1 MVAKGTCEVEEEEE
15 KEEEEKGNEEEEEEV
30 MVMIRNQR
38 HVSIQSDNGVVA
50 ANMLGCIQ
58 ISILLTDQTI
68 FIPLILEKQVCI
80 SQG

>member
-1 MVAKGTCEVEEEEE
+1 VEEEEE
-15 KEEEEKGNEEEEEEV
+15 KEEEEKGHKEEEEV

-58 ISILLTDQTI
+58 ISILLN
-68 FIPLILEKQVCI
+68 
-80 SQG
+80 